1 MNPKLAMLLLGLAA
15 SLPASAHVKWFSKT
29 ANCMITPITTL
40 EIIAL
45 PLFWA
50 IGAGAVAVMFAT
62 AWADLRLSQG
72 DNLATRWAAR
82 LNDNAASLV
91 APLLR
96 LGTAVYFLCI
106 AFYFSE
112 SPIILTVELK
122 TSAAWVPVM
131 HLAIAATVLFRRG
144 ALLSALGIVVLYA
157 YAASEYGLFHM
168 LDYVFVL
175 GLAAFLALDARFGRQ
190 TYARAL
196 LILRVTAGISL
207 IWCGVEKW
215 LYPGWTFELLQSDL
229 KVLLTTGFSPDLII
243 MSAGYVEFCLG
254 FLLIFGRIASQVAAA
269 VLLALMISAI
279 PLVGMVD
286 LIGHLPIL
294 VVLVVLATTRNSI
307 EGDTAEA
314 SQSGYTQR
322 LAVSFM
328 FAVPGFIG
336 AYYLSHQI
344 VYGVIT
350 ELRWTELGI
359 AALLVV
365 LLLMRIVR
373 AAPDNLRRLVRF
385 DPA

>member
-1 MNPKLAMLLLGLAA
+1 MNAKLAVVLLGVSA
-15 SLPASAHVKWFSKT
+15 SLPASAHVKWFSKM
-29 ANCMITPITTL
+29 ANCMNAPITTL

-50 IGAGAVAVMFAT
+50 IGAGAVAAMFVT
-62 AWADLRLSQG
+62 AYADLRLSQG
-72 DNLATRWAAR
+72 NNMATRWSAR
-82 LNDNAASLV
+82 LNDHVAPLL

-96 LGTAVYFLCI
+96 LGTAVYFLSV

-112 SPIILTVELK
+112 SPIILTAELK
-122 TSAAWVPVM
+122 TSAAWVSAM

-157 YAASEYGLFHM
+157 YAASQYGLFHM
-168 LDYVFVL
+168 LDYLFFL
-175 GLAAFLALDARFGRQ
+175 GLAAFLGLDARFGRQ
-190 TYARAL
+190 LHARAL
-196 LILRVTAGISL
+196 LILRVAVGVSL

-215 LYPGWTFELLQSDL
+215 LFPAWTLELLQSDL
-229 KVLLTTGFSPDLII
+229 NVLLTTGFSPDLII
-243 MSAGYVEFCLG
+243 MGAGFVEFCLA

-269 VLLALMISAI
+269 VLLTLMVSAI

-314 SQSGYTQR
+314 GQSRNARR
-322 LAVSFM
+322 LGVSFM

-344 VYGVIT
+344 AYGVIS
-350 ELRWTELGI
+350 ELRWAELGI

-365 LLLMRIVR
+365 LLSMRIVR